1 MNLLFVHQ
9 NYAGQY
15 RELLPRLA
23 RTGKHRIVFLTQR
36 KITQAPSDHTI
47 VVYKPDGA
55 AAKDAHAYTAWY
67 ESCIRNGVGAMQAAR
82 QLAQSGFKP
91 DLIIGHVG
99 WGELIFMKEVWP
111 DVPVIGGFEY
121 YFIPQGGLIGF
132 DPEFREQPDIAPKLR
147 ARNAPNYL
155 SLMASDD
162 GHTASLWQKNTYP
175 SIFHS
180 KIKVL
185 HEGIRTDRLS
195 PDHDGTE
202 PLKLG
207 EVTFGRED
215 EIVTYIA
222 RSMEP
227 SRGIHVI
234 LRALPALQKA
244 RPKARIAIIG
254 SDDISYGSRLPDG
267 QTFRGL
273 IMKQLGDSVDWSRV
287 HFVGQIPYPS
297 LIRLLQLSR
306 CHVYLTAPFVVSWS
320 LLEAMALEKTIV
332 ASDVAPVRS
341 YIQHGR
347 TGYLV
352 DFFSPDALAAQITDV
367 LAHRQNDR
375 EIGQAARRM
384 VVGGYDFEKVSLP
397 LWLRLLNGQL
407 PKAKHVAL

>member
-15 RELLPRLA
+15 REMLPRLA
-23 RTGKHRIVFLTQR
+23 RTGKHKIVFLTQR
-36 KITQAPSDHTI
+36 KITQAPPDHTI

-55 AAKDAHAYTAWY
+55 TAKDAHPYTAWY
-67 ESCIRNGVGAMQAAR
+67 ESCIRNGIGAMLAAR
-82 QLAQSGFKP
+82 QLAQSGYKP
-91 DLIIGHVG
+91 DLIIGHAG

-111 DVPVIGGFEY
+111 GVPVISGFEY
-121 YFIPQGGLIGF
+121 YFIPEGGLIGF

-155 SLMASDD
+155 SFMASDD

-175 SIFHS
+175 PIFHT

-185 HEGIRTDRLS
+185 HEGIRTDLLS

-207 EVTFGRED
+207 EVEFQRGD

-227 SRGIHVI
+227 SRGIHII

-244 RPKARIAIIG
+244 RPKARIAMIG

-273 IMKQLGDSVDWSRV
+273 IMKQLGESVDWSRV

-320 LLEAMALEKTIV
+320 LLEAMALEKTVV
-332 ASDVAPVRS
+332 ASNVAPVRH
-341 YIQHGR
+341 YVEHGR
-347 TGYLV
+347 TGFLV
-352 DFFSPDALAAQITDV
+352 DFFAPDALAAQITDV
-367 LAHRQNDR
+367 LAHRENYR
-375 EIGQAARRM
+375 EVGKAARRM

-407 PKAKHVAL
+407 PKAKQVVL